1 MSLDN
6 KTLNKPLI
14 FATGSSIRKD
24 IAKSF
29 GINCDFIKS
38 EVDEELIKLNF
49 QGNKYHELAIQLATE
64 KSLTISDQYKDYY
77 VVGVDQVCCINN
89 EILNKPGNKE
99 NAIFSLKKLSGNT
112 HYQNCGMAICL
123 NGKILWQS
131 SAVAEL
137 TMKPLSLDQ
146 IEEYVELDKPFNCS
160 GSYKFESHGKDLF
173 SNVKGSEYTIQGL
186 DIDQLLDIL
195 IEEGIINE

>member
-1 MSLDN
+1 MAKLKS
-6 KTLNKPLI
+6 
-14 FATGSSIRKD
+14 KD
-24 IAKSF
+24 IAEKHT
-29 GINCDFIKS
+29 DFTVIGS
-38 EVDEELIKLNF
+38 D
-49 QGNKYHELAIQLATE
+49 
-64 KSLTISDQYKDYY
+64 TI
-77 VVGVDQVCCINN
+77 VVINN

-123 NGKILWQS
+123 NGKIVWQS
-131 SAVAEL
+131 FAIAEL

>member
-89 EILNKPGNKE
+89 EILNK
-99 NAIFSLKKLSGNT
+99 
-112 HYQNCGMAICL
+112 
-123 NGKILWQS
+123 W
-131 SAVAEL
+131 
-137 TMKPLSLDQ
+137 
-146 IEEYVELDKPFNCS
+146 
-160 GSYKFESHGKDLF
+160 
-173 SNVKGSEYTIQGL
+173 
-186 DIDQLLDIL
+186 
-195 IEEGIINE
+195 